1 VSDKRQRFER
11 WFCNRFPCQGE
22 LLKKSVHH
30 EHYVYAFTDNLWE
43 SWQDAQSEVTQNAHS
58 TD

>member
-1 VSDKRQRFER
+1 MSDKRQRFER

-30 EHYVYAFTDNLWE
+30 EHYVYAFTDNLWAC
-43 SWQDAQSEVTQNAHS
+43 WQDAQSEVTDNE
-58 TD
+58 